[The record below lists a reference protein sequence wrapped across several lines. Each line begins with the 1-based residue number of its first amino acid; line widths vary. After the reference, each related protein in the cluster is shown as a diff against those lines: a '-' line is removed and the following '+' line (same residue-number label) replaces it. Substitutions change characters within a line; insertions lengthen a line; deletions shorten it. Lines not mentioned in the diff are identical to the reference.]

1 MSRLLKKQPRGHRL
15 RGKTGLGDTLLGG
28 CQQQST
34 HTQGVI
40 KGMGERVA
48 GLAVDKVACATRCC
62 ILYPLLATCS
72 TF

>member
-15 RGKTGLGDTLLGG
+15 RGKTEWGDTLLGG

-40 KGMGERVA
+40 KGMGERVERV
-48 GLAVDKVACATRCC
+48 AVHKVACAARCC